1 VKVGNIIEI
10 NLTTQERDLIVNN
23 TFADPALIEPL
34 EERPAKDNMIT
45 VYYSPENLEEL
56 LGFIAA
62 EANHKEDKNLGAA
75 LDSLHDKLADILDAY
90 EEPE

>member
-1 VKVGNIIEI
+1 
-10 NLTTQERDLIVNN
+10 
-23 TFADPALIEPL
+23 
-34 EERPAKDNMIT
+34 MIT

>member
-1 VKVGNIIEI
+1 MGNIIEI
-10 NLTTQERDLIVNN
+10 NLTTQERDLIVKK
-23 TFADPALIEPL
+23 TFADPALIESL

-45 VYYSPENLEEL
+45 VYYSPEDLEEL
-56 LGFIAA
+56 LGFVAA
-62 EANHKEDKNLGAA
+62 EANHTEDKNLGAA